1 MTQREKQIYMAAVF
15 YGHESAL
22 ADPAAF
28 QTVSHDFLQGARW
41 ADANPPQAWTCV
53 SEGLPHVAPGETS
66 LSERVLV
73 LRASSYVDFDRY
85 DYSEQ
90 SWLFKDR
97 TRPTHWMPLPP
108 PSQPMAYPP
117 TPSAAPPAASTPSA
131 APALLLGAHK
141 RAPTPTTANLP
152 AQCQASYAQAKPQTD
167 MPTRTSYLLS
177 LLRRDSKG
185 RLLLPR
191 CVASHINEID
201 RLMPGSITDSDRRQ
215 LEHIANLPDK
225 PIR

>member
-108 PSQPMAYPP
+108 PFQPMVYPP
-117 TPSAAPPAASTPSA
+117 TAVPATPTA
-131 APALLLGAHK
+131 APAPLLGAHK
-141 RAPTPTTANLP
+141 RAPTPIPANLP
-152 AQCQASYAQAKPQTD
+152 AQCQASNAQAKPQTD

>member
-1 MTQREKQIYMAAVF
+1 MKHREKQL
-15 YGHESAL
+15 L
-22 ADPAAF
+22 AAAF
-28 QTVSHDFLQGARW
+28 RYGLQMNPGDIAGSQTVSHDFLQGARW

-141 RAPTPTTANLP
+141 RAPTPTPANLR
-152 AQCQASYAQAKPQTD
+152 AQCQASNAQAKPQTD